1 MYIMHSKDKKESRRV
16 LEKFLSDVRR
26 LWWRVGRIRSDLG
39 SDYVNNTSTSKR
51 SDISKFELMQS
62 EFEKICLR
70 EDITFTQA
78 PKDGSKINGIVERFH
93 RTVGEMAN
101 AFLPWQNVSDILG
114 ICVPPLELNL

>member
-1 MYIMHSKDKKESRRV
+1 M
-16 LEKFLSDVRR
+16 SDV
-26 LWWRVGRIRSDLG
+26 LWRVGRIRSDLG
-39 SDYVNNTSTSKR
+39 SEYVNNTSTSKR
-51 SDISKFELMQS
+51 SDKSKFELMRS